1 MYLQTIQVL
10 HETSWKQ
17 KTIRDMCGCTPPKQ
31 LCHMDLDIVPDIVPA
46 SNAPLAVAGS
56 LVGQGGNTDTI
67 HDVKMTDA
75 VAQEAPT
82 SNDKLLPSHD
92 IQLAG
97 TDRNS
102 VLRIPV
108 PDEVRWL
115 LGQFGASRTSK
126 RQPKKTKA
134 YRQQISTLSH
144 AAGVKTTVAKNGRA
158 GKTVAELK
166 EECKKSRLPVGGKK
180 CDLVLRLKVHK
191 TAESRKTQVDAVRAE
206 GHPVDELE
214 PTALEAVIVDSTAQK
229 EADKLGESFLRGL
242 NDITIVEEEDG
253 TDSDE
258 EEVLVVGAGDNP
270 IVSADLDD
278 ITARKVGESFAWV
291 DQYILESRREGARK
305 TERSLLLMWNC
316 WLRHQLAAGVLPDN
330 IIDTHHIIEY
340 LKYAATRKLFAP
352 NGRQLETNQ
361 RLSASSLKKIMVM
374 LGRVRRCQE
383 EDNLNLTLSR
393 PAHTSRTKDFLKSV
407 MVEAQRLQM
416 DDDNFDVAKNTILD
430 YSLFPEQFR
439 QIEHAIFHLNQ
450 LPSIIKSH
458 FAWNWQCATIIR
470 GDELISLPMSCLQ
483 PHQIHIPDYLTPDGR
498 RSGTGKWCTGVLS
511 LYYESKVK
519 KPGHLLERLP
529 DWDWTRASTWRKH
542 KLMFGRKV
550 EEPLKSGG
558 MLGMYTTFLRGTS
571 IKSDKKQH
579 LARRSVPTKI
589 GEMGVPTD
597 DIDAIGD
604 WQGNTRHEVYSL
616 KIPKAGIT
624 VLAGFYV
631 GENYNVPWTAV
642 EVPLGL
648 QARIFAFAEAA
659 LANIKCT
666 PTPNQG
672 TVNFLELLIYLRPFL
687 WRLAASL
694 YQVYPNCPVFTWIAS
709 LNPKADRDVQTWYHV
724 WPKLREAKEA
734 EMCEAISQ
742 AAGFTESATQSAFI
756 AISRHQQDLREQLEE
771 QDLQPQVQ
779 SHISSSPASSPL
791 YPLVEPQSPQTPW
804 SIQHPGDSVEA
815 QQVPNITLSLQ
826 PTSGTS
832 GLNSQLVPRQ
842 VSHAQVRY
850 TVLPLSPGPTAPCTP
865 HDYILPSPAAFS
877 GSSTIG
883 VEPHYPK
890 FGRLCTWQTLLELI
904 CDPYGRGTVGAQI
917 HLVEGAL
924 VDGVGQ
930 KAPLQMVERQWGAKK
945 NLVTKKGHQQTWR
958 PTSDTNVRKKWHQ
971 FMAIVNRI
979 QAKIDKGKS
988 STDAVAALD
997 ALCGNDSLP
1006 KFFVDKVQ
1014 EKKGSRKGCNGVAA
1028 DVPIIA
1034 GP

>member
-17 KTIRDMCGCTPPKQ
+17 KTIRDMCGCTPPSNY
-31 LCHMDLDIVPDIVPA
+31 VPDIVPA

-82 SNDKLLPSHD
+82 SN
-92 IQLAG
+92 
-97 TDRNS
+97 

-115 LGQFGASRTSK
+115 LGQSGASRTSK

-191 TAESRKTQVDAVRAE
+191 TAESRKTQVDATNWK
-206 GHPVDELE
+206 

-258 EEVLVVGAGDNP
+258 EEAVVGAGDNP

-305 TERSLLLMWNC
+305 TERSVLSMWNC

-374 LGRVRRCQE
+374 LGRVRRRQE
-383 EDNLNLTLSR
+383 EDNPNLTLSR

-519 KPGHLLERLP
+519 KPGKKEPDYNFVLPHREPLRCSVAGLALTLHYIFDDQHLLERLP
-529 DWDWTRASTWRKH
+529 DWDWTRASTWRKEDNTD
-542 KLMFGRKV
+542 LF
-550 EEPLKSGG
+550 
-558 MLGMYTTFLRGTS
+558 RG
-571 IKSDKKQH
+571 
-579 LARRSVPTKI
+579 A
-589 GEMGVPTD
+589 
-597 DIDAIGD
+597 
-604 WQGNTRHEVYSL
+604 
-616 KIPKAGIT
+616 
-624 VLAGFYV
+624 
-631 GENYNVPWTAV
+631 
-642 EVPLGL
+642 
-648 QARIFAFAEAA
+648 
-659 LANIKCT
+659 
-666 PTPNQG
+666 
-672 TVNFLELLIYLRPFL
+672 
-687 WRLAASL
+687 
-694 YQVYPNCPVFTWIAS
+694 
-709 LNPKADRDVQTWYHV
+709 
-724 WPKLREAKEA
+724 
-734 EMCEAISQ
+734 
-742 AAGFTESATQSAFI
+742 
-756 AISRHQQDLREQLEE
+756 
-771 QDLQPQVQ
+771 
-779 SHISSSPASSPL
+779 
-791 YPLVEPQSPQTPW
+791 
-804 SIQHPGDSVEA
+804 
-815 QQVPNITLSLQ
+815 
-826 PTSGTS
+826 
-832 GLNSQLVPRQ
+832 
-842 VSHAQVRY
+842 AQVR
-850 TVLPLSPGPTAPCTP
+850 G
-865 HDYILPSPAAFS
+865 
-877 GSSTIG
+877 
-883 VEPHYPK
+883 
-890 FGRLCTWQTLLELI
+890 
-904 CDPYGRGTVGAQI
+904 
-917 HLVEGAL
+917 
-924 VDGVGQ
+924 
-930 KAPLQMVERQWGAKK
+930 
-945 NLVTKKGHQQTWR
+945 
-958 PTSDTNVRKKWHQ
+958 
-971 FMAIVNRI
+971 
-979 QAKIDKGKS
+979 
-988 STDAVAALD
+988 DARHVH
-997 ALCGNDSLP
+997 NIS
-1006 KFFVDKVQ
+1006 
-1014 EKKGSRKGCNGVAA
+1014 
-1028 DVPIIA
+1028 
-1034 GP
+1034 